1 MCRPVSFEQ
10 KKDALM
16 ASMYSVKKNKLFGA
30 EVNKYLV
37 QDGRLYYL
45 SHKNEEV
52 RQQPARKGI
61 KTVLYICTIFVEKI
75 RLMTLLEEVIFGQTY
90 KEIRFITCQSR
101 VHR

>member
-1 MCRPVSFEQ
+1 
-10 KKDALM
+10 
-16 ASMYSVKKNKLFGA
+16 MYSVKKNKLFGA

-45 SHKNEEV
+45 SRKNEEV
-52 RQQPARKGI
+52 RQQPARKCI
-61 KTVLYICTIFVEKI
+61 KTVLYICAILEKI

-101 VHR
+101 AHR